1 MASRAHLDKW
11 GYERTGYDNRPTVA
25 YAGNGQRASEAGIH
39 WTSWERRLATLA
51 LLGATCWAARIVR
64 PDEHNIAALWETPG
78 PLETC
83 GISALLW
90 LHAWWRSTVK
100 LK

>member
-11 GYERTGYDNRPTVA
+11 GYERTGYDDRPTVA
-25 YAGNGQRASEAGIH
+25 YASSSHHPMDGGFNWIA
-39 WTSWERRLATLA
+39 WERRLAVLVV
-51 LLGATCWAARIVR
+51 LGGVSWAARLVHPER
-64 PDEHNIAALWETPG
+64 HNIAVLWETPG
-78 PLETC
+78 LVESC